1 MKRGSILGYDL
12 SEKNCQ
18 ISYYDETKEEPV
30 TLETAVENYQI
41 PLILGYYNEHWVYG
55 KEAKRL
61 AEVQE
66 ENTISDLY
74 VRAVRREKV
83 EFAGKTRDA
92 VWLLAKY
99 IELTLEGFPE
109 IEYITFSVADTNID
123 MSKMLK
129 GIGRHIGV
137 PKERVSV
144 QDYKESFCQ
153 YMFYQPKELW
163 QYESALFYCDAQ
175 EIRAY
180 MLRRLNTVSTKSR
193 DMFVT
198 VEEVANAHMK
208 ELEAIYPVLN
218 VDKAKDADESF
229 KSFIQNV
236 FDKKVVSSVYLTGE
250 GFENNWYPNSL
261 KVLCNGRRAFLGN
274 NLYSKGACYSSMR
287 YADPYDDGPI
297 YLDGTKM
304 TEQICLRMRIGG
316 QEGWYPIVAWGTHWY
331 EADGQWE
338 VILEDTSD
346 IEIHI
351 ETLDGEDLKVETVS
365 LEELPERTDYS
376 LRLQIEVMF
385 MDERT
390 CRLRFKD
397 VGFGEFYPA
406 SDFLVEKEL
415 HLGGING
422 QFNSLS

>member
-175 EIRAY
+175 QIRAF
-180 MLRRLNTVSTKSR
+180 MLRKLNVAGNR
-193 DMFVT
+193 GPGMFVT
-198 VEEVANAHMK
+198 VDEVANAHMK
-208 ELEAIYPVLN
+208 ELAAIYQVLRMWTRQEMQMSSS
-218 VDKAKDADESF
+218 KPLSKMYLR
-229 KSFIQNV
+229 
-236 FDKKVVSSVYLTGE
+236 KK
-250 GFENNWYPNSL
+250 WYPPS
-261 KVLCNGRRAFLGN
+261 
-274 NLYSKGACYSSMR
+274 
-287 YADPYDDGPI
+287 I
-297 YLDGTKM
+297 
-304 TEQICLRMRIGG
+304 
-316 QEGWYPIVAWGTHWY
+316 
-331 EADGQWE
+331 
-338 VILEDTSD
+338 
-346 IEIHI
+346 
-351 ETLDGEDLKVETVS
+351 
-365 LEELPERTDYS
+365 
-376 LRLQIEVMF
+376 
-385 MDERT
+385 
-390 CRLRFKD
+390 
-397 VGFGEFYPA
+397 
-406 SDFLVEKEL
+406 
-415 HLGGING
+415 
-422 QFNSLS
+422 